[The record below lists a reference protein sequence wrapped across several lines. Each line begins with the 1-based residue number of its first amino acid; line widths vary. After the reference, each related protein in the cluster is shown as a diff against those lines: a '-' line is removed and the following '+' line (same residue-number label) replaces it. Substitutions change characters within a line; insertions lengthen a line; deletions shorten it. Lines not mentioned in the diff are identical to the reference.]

1 MGAEAIKELLAA
13 IDLDKEA
20 EELKAELFEATGQK
34 KTKIVK
40 RLEVME
46 AFRNSGNKPE
56 WMILDVIPVI
66 PPDLRPMVQLRW
78 W

>member
-46 AFRNSGNKPE
+46 AFRSSE
-56 WMILDVIPVI
+56 TT
-66 PPDLRPMVQLRW
+66 
-78 W
+78 